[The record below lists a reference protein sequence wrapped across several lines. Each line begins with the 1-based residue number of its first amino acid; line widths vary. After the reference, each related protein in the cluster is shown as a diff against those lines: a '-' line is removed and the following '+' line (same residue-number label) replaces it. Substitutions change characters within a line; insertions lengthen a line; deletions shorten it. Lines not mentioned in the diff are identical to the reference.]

1 MSSISKTF
9 KKATKKVKKAAKKAG
24 NAVADTAKDAADKTA
39 NVVTGAA
46 NSVANEVSRE
56 AQEMAREMEK
66 LSRDAGRAAEQAYG
80 EALAAGE
87 TAWNEVVEL
96 SERFLTDSL
105 MELAEALAEDI
116 YKKHLKL
123 IQLMG
128 EAGHALLKDP
138 ATSKD
143 VQLLID
149 HSSHK
154 RKDEQTQKSTA
165 SLSKHKAMQ
174 RTSDEAREKNLFSF
188 SYGFGGGAAYG
199 AGAEGCFGYVFDTP
213 SVKQFMGFY
222 GVGGVAGYSFGGSLS
237 FQVGVWTSAPSGLAG
252 PYLAVGVEVGDTAGG
267 GAQVI
272 FSMPTTEKAWKD
284 VVLSGKLPFSGIVVS
299 GGVGQDLGVSVSGGY
314 TWVY

>member
-9 KKATKKVKKAAKKAG
+9 KKATKKMKKSAKKAG

-46 NSVANEVSRE
+46 NAVSRE
-56 AQEMAREMEK
+56 AQDMAKEMEK

-80 EALAAGE
+80 DALAAGE
-87 TAWNEVVEL
+87 AAWNDVVEL

-123 IQLMG
+123 IGLMG
-128 EAGHALLKDP
+128 EAGYALMKDP
-138 ATSKD
+138 ATNKD
-143 VQLLID
+143 VQVVID
-149 HSSHK
+149 DSSHK
-154 RKDEQTQKSTA
+154 RKDEQTQKSTT
-165 SLSKHKAMQ
+165 SLSNHESMR
-174 RTSDEAREKNLFSF
+174 RTSDEAREKNLFSI
-188 SYGFGGGAAYG
+188 SYGVGGGAAYG
-199 AGAEGCFGYVFDTP
+199 AGAEGCFGYVLDHP
-213 SVKQFMGFY
+213 QMKQFRGFY
-222 GVGGVAGYSFGGSLS
+222 GVGGVAGYTFGGSLS
-237 FQVGVWTSAPSGLAG
+237 FQVGVWASAPSGLAG
-252 PYLAVGVEVGDTAGG
+252 PYLAVGFEVGDKMGC

-284 VVLSGKLPFSGIVVS
+284 VVLSGKIPFAGIVVS
-299 GGVGQDLGVSVSGGY
+299 AGVGQELGGSVSSGY